1 MGKLF
6 SVELCPAQLQVPV
19 SFYGCQVQRR
29 PIPGFAVRTE
39 YPRRQEVRR
48 FLQSTLLSLRAKTTF
63 MHQVLQPPR
72 ASAAWDLSSPS
83 PSSDFVSSCKPQ
95 WGWLQNPDEAGAFPW
110 TYAEANGCYR
120 MTLLTTT
127 EGTDAKRHQC
137 SYCSLRDE
145 KGFRQSWRNTC
156 PAFEPVEETPG

>member
-1 MGKLF
+1 MLSCVQLSYRCQFHFMGAKCSDGLSLALQYERSILADRK
-6 SVELCPAQLQVPV
+6 SVASYSPLCFL
-19 SFYGCQVQRR
+19 YGRR
-29 PIPGFAVRTE
+29 PPSCTK
-39 YPRRQEVRR
+39 YC
-48 FLQSTLLSLRAKTTF
+48 SLLGLRL
-63 MHQVLQPPR
+63 HGICPVLPPPR
-72 ASAAWDLSSPS
+72 T
-83 PSSDFVSSCKPQ
+83 FVSSCKPQ